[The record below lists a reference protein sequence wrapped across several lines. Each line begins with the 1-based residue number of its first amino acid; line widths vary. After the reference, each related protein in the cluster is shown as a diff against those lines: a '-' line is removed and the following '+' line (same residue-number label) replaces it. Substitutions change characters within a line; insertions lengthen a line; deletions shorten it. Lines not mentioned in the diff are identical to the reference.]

1 MNRVDNHDPT
11 MIAELNDLLQLDHD
25 AVQAYDVAIANTE
38 NESWRETLRHFRADH
53 ERHIEE
59 LTNLVRAN
67 GGTPAQTSHLTTGL
81 FKLALQQV
89 GRAGGDRGILMA
101 FEANERQVRDKYR
114 RHAEQPHPPEVRA
127 VLQRGAE
134 DEERHYAWAIESL
147 RQLGTGPADIGE
159 QAKSALAQVQARAA
173 DLMEGTEREVR
184 EQVDR
189 LSSEIER
196 QRR

>member
-1 MNRVDNHDPT
+1 MNRVDDHDPT
-11 MIAELNDLLQLDHD
+11 MIAELNDLLQLDYD

-38 NESWRETLRHFRADH
+38 NEARRETLRRFRADH

-114 RHAEQPHPPEVRA
+114 RHAVRPHPAEVKA
-127 VLQRGAE
+127 VLERGAE
-134 DEERHYAWAIESL
+134 DEERHYVWAIESL